1 MADPY
6 VKQYLMTPGPT
17 PLPSAVSL
25 VMAQP
30 MSYHRAPAFIEVYGR
45 ALKRLPQVFGT
56 QGDVLLFAASGT
68 GAMESAVSNLIR
80 PGDAALVVSCGKF
93 GERWA
98 ELCDAY
104 GAATVHE
111 GVEWG
116 TKIDPAEVDR
126 LLGENPEVGVFF
138 TTLSETSTGVVNDVR
153 ALAEVA
159 HAHGTL
165 IAVDAVS
172 GAGAV
177 PVNQDEWGLD
187 VVVSGSQKALM
198 APPGLGFAS
207 PNDAALARAAERAE
221 GRYYFDWHKTL
232 KGQRSEQPDSAF
244 TPAVGLVQALDVALG
259 LIEAEGMAQVFERH
273 RLLGDATRA
282 AVRALDLEIFG
293 PEDENANVCTAI
305 RLPEGIDGTKVPKL
319 MRDRYGITIA
329 GGQARLK
336 GKICRI
342 AHCGYF
348 GAFDVF
354 TAVSG
359 LEMTLAELGHEV
371 EQGAGVGAAQQV
383 FLAAGVSAG
392 APA

>member
-1 MADPY
+1 MAADPY
-6 VKQYLMTPGPT
+6 VKQYLMTAGPT
-17 PLPSAVSL
+17 PLPPAVSL

-30 MSYHRAPAFIEVYGR
+30 MTYHRAPAFVEVYAR

-56 QGDVLLFAASGT
+56 EGDVLLFAASGT

-126 LLGENPEVGVFF
+126 LLGQNPEAGVFF

-159 HAHGTL
+159 HAHGAL

-187 VVVSGSQKALM
+187 VVVSGSPEGADG
-198 APPGLGFAS
+198 ACRAGLREPQRRRAGPRRGARRG
-207 PNDAALARAAERAE
+207 PLLLRLAQDAE
-221 GRYYFDWHKTL
+221 GAARRPA
-232 KGQRSEQPDSAF
+232 GQRLHPGGRAGRRRWTWRSA
-244 TPAVGLVQALDVALG
+244 
-259 LIEAEGMAQVFERH
+259 
-273 RLLGDATRA
+273 
-282 AVRALDLEIFG
+282 
-293 PEDENANVCTAI
+293 
-305 RLPEGIDGTKVPKL
+305 
-319 MRDRYGITIA
+319 
-329 GGQARLK
+329 
-336 GKICRI
+336 
-342 AHCGYF
+342 
-348 GAFDVF
+348 
-354 TAVSG
+354 
-359 LEMTLAELGHEV
+359 
-371 EQGAGVGAAQQV
+371 
-383 FLAAGVSAG
+383 
-392 APA
+392 